1 MQLAVDRSL
10 KEPRVPYD
18 IEYLVVRID
27 DTERIIHKRSK
38 VALNENGKPIRV
50 VGTVQAQDIT
60 DRIKTEKELQHTL
73 HGIQNLKAKI
83 EAENLCLQKEIRQ
96 EN

>member
-1 MQLAVDRSL
+1 MVQPDS
-10 KEPRVPYD
+10 
-18 IEYLVVRID
+18 I
-27 DTERIIHKRSK
+27 ERIVHERSE
-38 VALNENGKPIRV
+38 VTLSENGKPIRV
-50 VGTVQAQDIT
+50 VGTVQDQNIT